1 MPINRLKF
9 LISNKNNT
17 KEHVEALSQSKIK
30 QIRCLQQKKC
40 RDEQH
45 FFVVEGEKMVLE
57 LLNSIPQQVEFCVAT
72 TDFEEI
78 KNFNVRWYQ
87 CDQETLKRCSSLK
100 TPNKVIAIV
109 RKLQF
114 PDEKHSFILA
124 LDSVQDPGNM
134 GTIMRLADWFGVK
147 QIVCS
152 DTTVDCY
159 NPKVIQAS
167 MGAFL
172 RVKVDYVNLNHYLSS
187 TDLPV
192 YGALLNGE
200 NVYQKT
206 LAPTGI
212 LLLGNEGNGISP
224 EIQSFIT
231 HPVSIP
237 KRGMAESL
245 NVSIATG
252 ILLSEFFRNENQA
265 LPNSTSITKN
275 DLSDGKS

>member
-30 QIRCLQQKKC
+30 QIRSLQQKKY

-45 FFVVEGEKMVLE
+45 FFIVEGEKMVLE
-57 LLNSIPQQVEFCVAT
+57 LLNTIPDQVEYCVAT
-72 TDFEEI
+72 KDFGAI
-78 KNFNVRWYQ
+78 KNFNILWYQ

-100 TPNKVIAIV
+100 TPNKVIAVV
-109 RKLQF
+109 RKLKF
-114 PDEKHSFILA
+114 PAHNPSFILA

-147 QIVCS
+147 QIICS

-172 RVKVDYVNLNHYLSS
+172 RVKVDYVNLKHYLSA

-192 YGALLNGE
+192 YGALLDGE
-200 NVYQKT
+200 NVYQKALT
-206 LAPTGI
+206 PKGI
-212 LLLGNEGNGISP
+212 LLLGNEGNGISA
-224 EIQSFIT
+224 EIQPFIT
-231 HPVSIP
+231 YPVSIP

-252 ILLSEFFRNENQA
+252 ILLSEFFRNEN
-265 LPNSTSITKN
+265 
-275 DLSDGKS
+275 